1 MIRKLVLS
9 VGLIL
14 VLLFGVVL
22 ALPLIVSS
30 QMVRQEVA
38 SQISELT
45 GRPVALRGDQ
55 ALQMF
60 PSPSVELSDI
70 VVEGNLPGAENALVV
85 AERLRGDVRLL
96 PLLFGR
102 IELSE
107 FVLTRPTIR
116 FIRLAGGEAN
126 WALDG
131 SSLLAALE
139 PSREGSGGL
148 QLGTFSLVDGTVQII
163 DEVRGIR
170 ETMSSAD
177 LSLSWPT
184 SSTRAA
190 ITGSAIWRGEPVD
203 ISASIDQPAALAQT
217 GSTSGLV
224 VSIASSPLRLR
235 FDGTVSP
242 GAGTS
247 SPGAGTSSQSAD
259 TSSQSTGTS
268 VDGQRNQPWQ
278 ASGKFDV
285 STPSA
290 RRAASWLGHDME
302 ASSTF
307 GAFRLDADI
316 NLVGLSADLT
326 DATLSLDGNEADGVL
341 TLSVGDADSRP
352 SIQGTLDF
360 QRLDLSAYVDSFRP
374 TTTAAAPS
382 DWRFMTVPNV
392 FAGGMDIDVRFAAR
406 QVLASPVTFGET
418 AGSILVS
425 QDRMVLGIGEAIA
438 YGGLIRGSVTMQA
451 GQAEQDAI
459 TTRVDLSTDTV
470 QLGPLL
476 SALQG
481 EPRLLGAL
489 TVRAIME
496 GSGTTLADVMSTL
509 YGDATIR
516 VSDGAFPGVDLDQ
529 VARSLADGTFD
540 LSVLEDGG
548 ETDIQSL
555 DVEMTSQ
562 AGYLSVSDMQIIT
575 EAAQI
580 SLTGQSSLETRALVL
595 SGIAQLIED
604 GEEPLL
610 EVPFE
615 VRGTWA
621 SPIILPDLGG
631 LVDLLPGS
639 ENVAP

>member
-9 VGLIL
+9 VAIALAL
-14 VLLFGVVL
+14 VIGVVL

-38 SQISELT
+38 SQISDLT
-45 GRPVALRGDQ
+45 GRPVTLRGDQ
-55 ALQMF
+55 ALKMF
-60 PSPSVELSDI
+60 PNPSVELSDI
-70 VVEGNLPGAENALVV
+70 VVEGNIAGAENALVA
-85 AERLRGDVRLL
+85 AERLRGNVRLL

-116 FIRLAGGEAN
+116 FIRTAGGEAN

-139 PSREGSGGL
+139 PAREGSGGL
-148 QLGTFSLVDGTVQII
+148 QLGTFRLVDGTVHI
-163 DEVRGIR
+163 DDAVRGIS
-170 ETMSSAD
+170 ETMSSAN

-190 ITGSAIWRGEPVD
+190 ISGSTIWRGELVD
-203 ISASIDQPAALAQT
+203 ISASIDQPAALAQS

-242 GAGTS
+242 G
-247 SPGAGTSSQSAD
+247 
-259 TSSQSTGTS
+259 TGTS

-278 ASGKFDV
+278 ASGAFDV

-290 RRAASWLGHDME
+290 RRTASWLGHDME
-302 ASSTF
+302 AGSTF

-326 DATLSLDGNEADGVL
+326 DASLSLDGNEADGVL
-341 TLSVGDADSRP
+341 TLNVGDADSRP

-360 QRLDLSAYVDSFRP
+360 QRLDLSAYLDSLRP

-392 FAGGMDIDVRFAAR
+392 FAGGVDMDVRFAAR

-425 QDRMVLGIGEAIA
+425 QDRLVLGIAEAIA

-451 GQAEQDAI
+451 GPAGQESI
-459 TTRVDLSTDTV
+459 TTGIDLSTDSV

-476 SALQG
+476 SALQD

-489 TVRAIME
+489 TVRAMMA
-496 GSGTTLADVMSTL
+496 GSGTTLADMMQSL
-509 YGDATIR
+509 QGNATIS
-516 VSDGAFPGVDLDQ
+516 VSDGAFPGIDLDQ
-529 VARSLADGTFD
+529 VARSLADASFD
-540 LSVLEDGG
+540 LSVLEGGG
-548 ETDIQSL
+548 ETEIRSL
-555 DVEMTSQ
+555 DVEMTSLD
-562 AGYLSVSDMQIIT
+562 GYLNVSEMQIFT
-575 EAAQI
+575 EAAQL
-580 SLTGQSSLETRALVL
+580 SLSGQSNLETRALAL
-595 SGIAQLIED
+595 SGIAQLFED
-604 GEEPLL
+604 GQEPLL

-631 LVDLLPGS
+631 LDDSLPGS
-639 ENVAP
+639 ENIAP

>member
-1 MIRKLVLS
+1 MIRKLALS
-9 VGLIL
+9 LGLIL
-14 VLLFGVVL
+14 VLILGVVL

-45 GRPVALRGDQ
+45 GRPVTLRGDQ

-60 PSPSVELSDI
+60 PNPSVELSDI

-85 AERLRGDVRLL
+85 AERLQGNVRLMA
-96 PLLFGR
+96 LLFGR

-116 FIRLAGGEAN
+116 FIRTAEGQAN
-126 WALDG
+126 WSLDG

-139 PSREGSGGL
+139 PSREGAGGL
-148 QLGTFSLVDGTVQII
+148 QLGTFRLVEGTVHIN
-163 DEVRGIR
+163 DAVRGIT

-177 LSLSWPT
+177 LSLSWLT

-190 ITGSAIWRGEPVD
+190 ITGSTIWRGELVD
-203 ISASIDQPAALAQT
+203 ISASIDQPAALAQS

-242 GAGTS
+242 GS
-247 SPGAGTSSQSAD
+247 
-259 TSSQSTGTS
+259 GTS

-278 ASGKFDV
+278 ASGTFDV

-290 RRAASWLGHDME
+290 RRAASWLGHEME
-302 ASSTF
+302 AGSTF

-326 DATLSLDGNEADGVL
+326 DARLSLDGNEADGVL
-341 TLSVGDADSRP
+341 TLSAGDADSRP
-352 SIQGTLDF
+352 SVQGTLDF
-360 QRLDLSAYVDSFRP
+360 QRLDLSAYLDSTRP

-392 FAGGMDIDVRFAAR
+392 LAGGMDMDVRFAAR
-406 QVLASPVTFGET
+406 QVLASPVTLGET

-425 QDRMVLGIGEAIA
+425 QDRMVLGIGEAIG

-451 GQAEQDAI
+451 GPVGQETI
-459 TTRVDLSTDTV
+459 TTKIDLSTDSV

-489 TVRAIME
+489 TVRAMME
-496 GSGTTLADVMSTL
+496 GSGTTLADVMRTL
-509 YGDATIR
+509 QGDATIN
-516 VSDGAFPGVDLDQ
+516 VNDGAFPGIDLDK
-529 VARSLADGTFD
+529 VALSLADSTFD
-540 LSVLEDGG
+540 LSVLEAGG
-548 ETDIQSL
+548 ETDIRLL
-555 DVEMTSQ
+555 DVELNSQ
-562 AGYLSVSDMQIIT
+562 DGYLSVSGMQIIT
-575 EAAQI
+575 EDTQI
-580 SLTGQSSLETRALVL
+580 SLRGQSSLETRALAL
-595 SGIAQLIED
+595 SGIAQLVD
-604 GEEPLL
+604 DADDPVLD
-610 EVPFE
+610 VPFE

-621 SPIILPDLGG
+621 SPIILPDLGALEG
-631 LVDLLPGS
+631 GLPGPGNPTS
-639 ENVAP
+639 PENTAP

>member
-9 VGLIL
+9 VVLIV
-14 VLLFGVVL
+14 VLFLGVVL

-85 AERLRGDVRLL
+85 AERLRGDVRLV

-116 FIRLAGGEAN
+116 FVRFADGAAN

-131 SSLLAALE
+131 SALLAALE

-148 QLGTFSLVDGTVQII
+148 QLGTFRLEDGTVDIH
-163 DEVRGIR
+163 DEVRGLR

-203 ISASIDQPAALAQT
+203 ISASIDQPAALAQS

-242 GAGTS
+242 GT
-247 SPGAGTSSQSAD
+247 GA
-259 TSSQSTGTS
+259 S

-302 ASSTF
+302 AGSTF

-326 DATLSLDGNEADGVL
+326 DASLSLDGNEADGVL
-341 TLSVGDADSRP
+341 TFSVGDADSRP
-352 SIQGTLDF
+352 SMQGTLDF
-360 QRLDLSAYVDSFRP
+360 QRLDLSAYLDSFRP

-382 DWRFMTVPNV
+382 DWRFITVPNV
-392 FAGGMDIDVRFAAR
+392 FAGGVDIDVRFATR
-406 QVLASPVTFGET
+406 QVLASPLSFGET

-425 QDRMVLGIGEAIA
+425 HNRMVLGIGESIA
-438 YGGLIRGSVTMQA
+438 YGGIISGSLTMQA
-451 GQAEQDAI
+451 GETGDTGQDAI
-459 TTRVDLSTDTV
+459 TTRLDLSTDTV

-481 EPRLLGAL
+481 SPRLLGAM
-489 TVRAIME
+489 TVRSMMD
-496 GSGTTLADVMSTL
+496 GSGTTLDDVIRTL
-509 YGDATIR
+509 RGNATIQI
-516 VSDGAFPGVDLDQ
+516 SEGTFPGIDLDR
-529 VARSLADGTFD
+529 VARSIADSSFS
-540 LSVLEDGG
+540 LSVLEEGG

-555 DVEMTSQ
+555 DVAMTSQ
-562 AGYLSVSDMQIIT
+562 DGYLSVSDMQIIT
-575 EAAQI
+575 DATNI
-580 SLTGQSSLETRALVL
+580 SLSGQSSLETRALAL
-595 SGIAQLIED
+595 SGLAQLVED
-604 GEEPLL
+604 GEAPLL
-610 EVPFE
+610 EVPVE

-621 SPIILPDLGG
+621 SPIILPDLGA
-631 LVDLLPGS
+631 LEDQLPGT
-639 ENVAP
+639 ENVSP

>member
-1 MIRKLVLS
+1 MTFYGPFCLAQDNGVSFVIRKLALS
-9 VGLIL
+9 L
-14 VLLFGVVL
+14 VLIAVVIVGVVL

-30 QMVRQEVA
+30 QMVREEVA
-38 SQISELT
+38 SQISGLT

-55 ALQMF
+55 ALKMF
-60 PSPSVELSDI
+60 PNPSVELSDI

-116 FIRLAGGEAN
+116 FIRLPNGEAN
-126 WALDG
+126 WTLDG
-131 SSLLAALE
+131 SALLAALE
-139 PSREGSGGL
+139 PSREGAGGL
-148 QLGTFSLVDGTVQII
+148 QLGTFRLVDGTVQIS
-163 DEVRGIR
+163 DAVRGIS

-190 ITGSAIWRGEPVD
+190 ISGSTIWRGEPVD
-203 ISASIDQPAALAQT
+203 VSASIDQPAALAQS

-242 GAGTS
+242 GT
-247 SPGAGTSSQSAD
+247 GA
-259 TSSQSTGTS
+259 S

-278 ASGKFDV
+278 ASGQFDV

-302 ASSTF
+302 AGSTF

-326 DATLSLDGNEADGVL
+326 DASLSLDGNEADGVL
-341 TLSVGDADSRP
+341 TFSVGDADSRP
-352 SIQGTLDF
+352 SLEGTLDF
-360 QRLDLSAYVDSFRP
+360 QRLDLSAYLDSFRP

-382 DWRFMTVPNV
+382 DWRFMTVPDV
-392 FAGGMDIDVRFAAR
+392 FAGGMDMDVRFATR
-406 QVLASPVTFGET
+406 QVLASSVTLGET

-451 GQAEQDAI
+451 GEGGQNGEQAII
-459 TTRVDLSTDTV
+459 TRIDLSTDTV
-470 QLGPLL
+470 QLAPLL
-476 SALQG
+476 AALQG

-489 TVRAIME
+489 SVRAMME
-496 GSGTTLADVMSTL
+496 GSGTTLAEVIATL
-509 YGDATIR
+509 YGDASID
-516 VSDGAFPGVDLDQ
+516 VDDGAFPGIDLDR
-529 VARSLADGTFD
+529 VARTLADGTFD

-548 ETDIQSL
+548 ETNINAL
-555 DVEMTSQ
+555 DVEMSAQ
-562 AGYLSVSDMQIIT
+562 DGYLSVSSMQILTDDT
-575 EAAQI
+575 EIAL
-580 SLTGQSSLETRALVL
+580 SGQSSLETRALAL
-595 SGIAQLIED
+595 SGRAQLVD
-604 GEEPLL
+604 AEEPIL

-621 SPIILPDLGG
+621 SPIILPDLGA
-631 LVDLLPGS
+631 LENRLPGT
-639 ENVAP
+639 ENLSP

>member
-1 MIRKLVLS
+1 LIRKLALS
-9 VGLIL
+9 LGLII
-14 VLLFGVVL
+14 VLIVGVVL

-45 GRPVALRGDQ
+45 GRPVMLRGDQ

-116 FIRLAGGEAN
+116 FLRTSEGQAN

-139 PSREGSGGL
+139 PSREGAGGL
-148 QLGTFSLVDGTVQII
+148 QLGTFRLVDGTVHIE
-163 DEVRGIR
+163 DAVRRIS

-190 ITGSAIWRGEPVD
+190 ITGSTIWRGELVD
-203 ISASIDQPAALAQT
+203 ISASIDQPAALAQS

-235 FDGTVSP
+235 FDGAVSP

-247 SPGAGTSSQSAD
+247 
-259 TSSQSTGTS
+259 
-268 VDGQRNQPWQ
+268 VDGEHSQPWQ
-278 ASGKFDV
+278 ASGTFDV

-290 RRAASWLGHDME
+290 RRAASWLGHEME
-302 ASSTF
+302 AGSTF

-326 DATLSLDGNEADGVL
+326 DASLSLDGNEADGVL
-341 TLSVGDADSRP
+341 TLSAGDANSRP

-360 QRLDLSAYVDSFRP
+360 QRLDLSAYLDSLRP

-382 DWRFMTVPNV
+382 DWRFMTVPDV
-392 FAGGMDIDVRFAAR
+392 FAGGVDMDVRIAAR

-451 GQAEQDAI
+451 GPAGQESI
-459 TTRVDLSTDTV
+459 STGFDLSTDSV

-489 TVRAIME
+489 TVRAMME
-496 GSGTTLADVMSTL
+496 GAGTTVADVMQTL
-509 YGDATIR
+509 QGNATISI
-516 VSDGAFPGVDLDQ
+516 SDGAFPGIDLDQ
-529 VARSLADGTFD
+529 VSRSLADNTFD
-540 LSVLEDGG
+540 LSVLESGG
-548 ETDIQSL
+548 ETALRSL
-555 DVEMTSQ
+555 DTEITAQ
-562 AGYLSVSDMQIIT
+562 DGYLSVSSLQIVS
-575 EAAQI
+575 EATQL
-580 SLTGQSSLETRALVL
+580 SMSGQSSLETRALAL
-595 SGIAQLIED
+595 SGIAQLVD
-604 GEEPLL
+604 GTEEPLL

-631 LVDLLPGS
+631 LEGGLPS
-639 ENVAP
+639 SDNTAP

>member
-1 MIRKLVLS
+1 MIRKLALS
-9 VGLIL
+9 VCIAFAL
-14 VLLFGVVL
+14 VIGVVL

-45 GRPVALRGDQ
+45 GRPVTLRGDQ
-55 ALQMF
+55 ALKMF
-60 PSPSVELSDI
+60 PNPSVELSDI
-70 VVEGNLPGAENALVV
+70 VVEGNLAGAENALVA
-85 AERLRGDVRLL
+85 AERLRGNVRLL

-116 FIRLAGGEAN
+116 FIRTAGGEAN

-148 QLGTFSLVDGTVQII
+148 QLGTFRLVDGTVHI
-163 DEVRGIR
+163 DDAVRGIS

-190 ITGSAIWRGEPVD
+190 IAGSTIWRGELVD
-203 ISASIDQPAALAQT
+203 ISASIDQPAALAQS

-242 GAGTS
+242 G
-247 SPGAGTSSQSAD
+247 
-259 TSSQSTGTS
+259 TGTS

-278 ASGKFDV
+278 ASGTFDV

-290 RRAASWLGHDME
+290 RRTVSWLGHEME
-302 ASSTF
+302 AGSTF

-326 DATLSLDGNEADGVL
+326 DASLSLDGNESDGVL
-341 TLSVGDADSRP
+341 TLNVGDTDSRP
-352 SIQGTLDF
+352 SVQGTLDF
-360 QRLDLSAYVDSFRP
+360 QRLDLSAYLDSLRP
-374 TTTAAAPS
+374 TTTAAAPT

-392 FAGGMDIDVRFAAR
+392 FAGGVDIDVRFAAR

-425 QDRMVLGIGEAIA
+425 QDRLVLGIGEAIA

-451 GQAEQDAI
+451 GPAGQESI
-459 TTRVDLSTDTV
+459 TTGIDLSTDAV

-476 SALQG
+476 SAFQN

-489 TVRAIME
+489 TVRAMVE
-496 GSGTTLADVMSTL
+496 GSGTTLADVMQTL
-509 YGDATIR
+509 QGNAAIS
-516 VSDGAFPGVDLDQ
+516 VSDGAFPGIDLDQ
-529 VARSLADGTFD
+529 VARSLADASFD
-540 LSVLEDGG
+540 LSVLEGGG
-548 ETDIQSL
+548 ETEIQSL

-562 AGYLSVSDMQIIT
+562 DGYLNVSEMQIFT
-575 EAAQI
+575 EAAQL
-580 SLTGQSSLETRALVL
+580 SLSGQSNLETRALAL
-595 SGIAQLIED
+595 SGLAQLVED

-631 LVDLLPGS
+631 LEDSLPGS
-639 ENVAP
+639 ENIAP

>member
-9 VGLIL
+9 IALIAIL
-14 VLLFGVVL
+14 VLGVVL

-60 PSPSVELSDI
+60 PNPSVELSDI

-116 FIRLAGGEAN
+116 FIRFANGEAN

-131 SSLLAALE
+131 SALLAALE

-148 QLGTFSLVDGTVQII
+148 QLGTFRLVDGTVQIK
-163 DEVRGIR
+163 DEVRGIN

-190 ITGSAIWRGEPVD
+190 ITGSSIWRGEPVD
-203 ISASIDQPAALAQT
+203 ISASIDQPAALARS

-242 GAGTS
+242 GT
-247 SPGAGTSSQSAD
+247 GASA
-259 TSSQSTGTS
+259 
-268 VDGQRNQPWQ
+268 DGQRNQPWQ

-290 RRAASWLGHDME
+290 RRAASWLGHEME
-302 ASSTF
+302 AGSTF

-326 DATLSLDGNEADGVL
+326 DASLSLDGNEADGVL
-341 TLSVGDADSRP
+341 TFSVGDADTRP
-352 SIQGTLDF
+352 SVQGTLDF
-360 QRLDLSAYVDSFRP
+360 QRLDLSAYLDSFRP

-382 DWRFMTVPNV
+382 DWRFMTVPDV
-392 FAGGMDIDVRFAAR
+392 FAGSIDMDVRFATR
-406 QVLASPVTFGET
+406 QILASPITFGET

-425 QDRMVLGIGEAIA
+425 QDRMVLGLGEAIA
-438 YGGLIRGSVTMQA
+438 YGGLIRGSVTMQN
-451 GQAEQDAI
+451 EQDGI
-459 TTRVDLSTDTV
+459 TTRVDLSTDAI

-489 TVRAIME
+489 SVRAMME
-496 GSGTTLADVMSTL
+496 GSGTTLADVMRTL
-509 YGDATIR
+509 YGDATIE
-516 VSDGAFPGVDLDQ
+516 VSDGAFPGIDLDR
-529 VARSLADGTFD
+529 VARSLADNSFD

-548 ETDIQSL
+548 ETSIQVL
-555 DVEMTSQ
+555 DVEMTSLD
-562 AGYLSVSDMQIIT
+562 GYLSVSDMQIIT
-575 EAAQI
+575 DAAEI
-580 SLTGQSSLETRALVL
+580 TLSGQSSLETRALSL
-595 SGIAQLIED
+595 SGMAHLVD
-604 GEEPLL
+604 NGEEPLL

-621 SPIILPDLGG
+621 SPIILPDLSA
-631 LVDLLPGS
+631 LEDRLPS
-639 ENVAP
+639 TENLSP

>member
-1 MIRKLVLS
+1 MIRKLILS
-9 VGLIL
+9 VGLIG
-14 VLLFGVVL
+14 VLILGVVL

-55 ALQMF
+55 PLSMF
-60 PSPSVELSDI
+60 PNPSVELSDI

-116 FIRLAGGEAN
+116 FIRRAEGEAN

-148 QLGTFSLVDGTVQII
+148 QLGTFRLVDGTVQIN
-163 DEVRGIR
+163 DEVRGIS

-203 ISASIDQPAALAQT
+203 ISASIDQPAALAQS

-242 GAGTS
+242 GT
-247 SPGAGTSSQSAD
+247 GA
-259 TSSQSTGTS
+259 S

-278 ASGKFDV
+278 ASGQFDV

-290 RRAASWLGHDME
+290 RRAASWLGHDMG
-302 ASSTF
+302 AGSTF
-307 GAFRLDADI
+307 GPFRLDADI

-326 DATLSLDGNEADGVL
+326 DASLSLDGNEADGVL
-341 TLSVGDADSRP
+341 TFSVGDADSRP
-352 SIQGTLDF
+352 SLQGTLDF
-360 QRLDLSAYVDSFRP
+360 QRLDLSAYLDSFRP

-382 DWRFMTVPNV
+382 DWRFMALPNV
-392 FAGGMDIDVRFAAR
+392 FAGGMDMDVRFAAR
-406 QVLASPVTFGET
+406 QVLASPVTLGET

-425 QDRMVLGIGEAIA
+425 QDRMVLGIGEALA
-438 YGGLIRGSVTMQA
+438 YGGFIRGSVTMHA
-451 GQAEQDAI
+451 GEDGQDAI
-459 TTRVDLSTDTV
+459 TTSVDLSTDTV

-489 TVRAIME
+489 TVRAMME
-496 GSGTTLADVMSTL
+496 GSGTTLADVIRTL
-509 YGDATIR
+509 NGVATLA
-516 VSDGAFPGVDLDQ
+516 VNDGALPGIDLDR
-529 VARSLADGTFD
+529 VARSLMDGTFD
-540 LSVLEDGG
+540 LSVLEEGG
-548 ETDIQSL
+548 ETGLETL
-555 DVEMTSQ
+555 DVEMSSRD
-562 AGYLSVSDMQIIT
+562 GYLNVSDMQIVT
-575 EAAQI
+575 DAAEI
-580 SLTGQSSLETRALVL
+580 ALSGQSNLETRALAL
-595 SGIAQLIED
+595 SGVAQLVD
-604 GEEPLL
+604 GGEEPLL
-610 EVPFE
+610 HVPFE

-621 SPIILPDLGG
+621 SPLILPDLGA
-631 LVDLLPGS
+631 LEDRPANT
-639 ENVAP
+639 ENLSP

>member
-1 MIRKLVLS
+1 MIRKLALS
-9 VGLIL
+9 VGIAFAL
-14 VLLFGVVL
+14 VIGVVL

-45 GRPVALRGDQ
+45 GRPVTLRGDQ
-55 ALQMF
+55 ALKMF
-60 PSPSVELSDI
+60 PNPSVELSDI
-70 VVEGNLPGAENALVV
+70 VVEGNLAGAENALVA
-85 AERLRGDVRLL
+85 AERLRGNVRLL

-116 FIRLAGGEAN
+116 FIRTAGGEAN

-148 QLGTFSLVDGTVQII
+148 QLGTFRLVDGTVHI
-163 DEVRGIR
+163 DDAVRGIS

-190 ITGSAIWRGEPVD
+190 IAGSTIWRGELVD
-203 ISASIDQPAALAQT
+203 ISASIDQPAALAQS

-242 GAGTS
+242 G
-247 SPGAGTSSQSAD
+247 
-259 TSSQSTGTS
+259 TGTS

-278 ASGKFDV
+278 ASGTFDV

-290 RRAASWLGHDME
+290 RRTVSWLGHEME
-302 ASSTF
+302 AGSTF

-326 DATLSLDGNEADGVL
+326 DASLSLDGNEADGVL
-341 TLSVGDADSRP
+341 TLNVGDADSRP
-352 SIQGTLDF
+352 SVQGTLDF
-360 QRLDLSAYVDSFRP
+360 QRLDLSAYLDSLRP
-374 TTTAAAPS
+374 TTTAAAPT

-392 FAGGMDIDVRFAAR
+392 FAGGVDMDVRFAAR

-425 QDRMVLGIGEAIA
+425 QDRLVLGIGEAIA

-451 GQAEQDAI
+451 GPAGQESI
-459 TTRVDLSTDTV
+459 TTSIDLSTDTV

-476 SALQG
+476 SAFQN

-489 TVRAIME
+489 TVRAMVA
-496 GSGTTLADVMSTL
+496 GSGTTLADVMQTL
-509 YGDATIR
+509 QGNATIN
-516 VSDGAFPGVDLDQ
+516 VSDGAFPGIDLDQ
-529 VARSLADGTFD
+529 VARSLADASFD

-548 ETDIQSL
+548 ETEIQSL

-562 AGYLSVSDMQIIT
+562 DGYLNVSDMQIFT
-575 EAAQI
+575 EAAQL
-580 SLTGQSSLETRALVL
+580 SLGGQSNLETRALAL
-595 SGIAQLIED
+595 SGLAQLIED

-631 LVDLLPGS
+631 LEDSLPGS
-639 ENVAP
+639 ENIAP